1 MKKILI
7 FLSLF
12 LCIIYAENNP
22 IIIINPIPAHVTEQ
36 VEAPPNQPIQPE
48 IDRSFFTTTKKK
60 YTSEPMNCT
69 LEFPSSWDFDTS
81 STNCRLIA
89 SPYNDKEIT
98 ITLRAYAA
106 PLTTT
111 TTNISATNSS
121 NVLVTATIMIT
132 EPITA
137 NAVYLYR
144 AGALWERWQLLGSKV
159 FNPKDCFLIGV
170 NEKISAVYKR
180 QLINDEYVLINT
192 ITVEDIYIKSP
203 DLVYVVTAQAPE
215 DVMKKYNQTVRGIMS
230 SFYVSEVINGKKL

>member
-7 FLSLF
+7 LLSLF
-12 LCIIYAENNP
+12 ICTIYAETSQ
-22 IIIINPIPAHVTEQ
+22 IIIINPSNSHILEQ
-36 VEAPPNQPIQPE
+36 VEAPTNQPIQPE
-48 IDRSFFTTTKKK
+48 VDHSFSTSTKKK
-60 YTSEPMNCT
+60 YISESMNCT

-89 SPYNDKEIT
+89 SPYNNKEMT

-111 TTNISATNSS
+111 TTNISATTSS
-121 NVLVTATIMIT
+121 NVLVTATILIA

-137 NAVYLYR
+137 NTVYLYR

-159 FNPKDCFLIGV
+159 FNPKECFLLGV

-180 QLINDEYVLINT
+180 QLINEEYILINT

-215 DVMKKYNQTVRGIMS
+215 DVMKKYNQTVKGIMS